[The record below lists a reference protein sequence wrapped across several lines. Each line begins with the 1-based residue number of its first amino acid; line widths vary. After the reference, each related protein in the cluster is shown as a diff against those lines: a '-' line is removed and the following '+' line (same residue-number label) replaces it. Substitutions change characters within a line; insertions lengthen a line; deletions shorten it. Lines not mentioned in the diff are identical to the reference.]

1 MSANKLQFFD
11 TYTRGN
17 KPFVPSD
24 TTKGFVG
31 LYSCGPTVYA
41 FPHIGNLRA
50 YVFSDTLRRVLE
62 YNGYS
67 VKQVINITDVGH
79 LTSDADEGEDKI
91 ALQAIKTGKTAW
103 EIAEFFTEAFR
114 RDLDS
119 LNIEKPHVLSKAT
132 DHISE
137 QIALIKKLE
146 ERGFAYRTSDGV
158 YFDTLKFPDYG
169 HMARLQSRGLK
180 AGARVA
186 FNPEKHDLTD
196 FALWKFSPTN
206 QKRQMEWQSPW
217 GIGFPGWHIECS
229 AMSMKYLGETIDIHT
244 GGIDHIPVHHTNEIA
259 QSEAA
264 TGKQFVRYWLHCA
277 FLLVDGQKMSKSL
290 GNLFTL
296 DDLMARGYDPMIFRY
311 LLHTVHYRKQ
321 INFTWESLAAAKSA
335 LSSLR
340 TALAEWP
347 DGGLADASMVGEFH
361 NRINDDL
368 DMPTAVALLWE
379 VTKGDLP
386 SEVKKAT
393 LIEFDKVLGL
403 QFVHS
408 KSGRIN
414 INEVPAEVQTLLK
427 DREQARNQK
436 NWSESDRLR
445 DKIRSLGYV
454 VEDARDG
461 IQIKRSAQ

>member
-17 KPFVPSD
+17 KPFVSSD
-24 TTKGFVG
+24 TSKGFVG

-41 FPHIGNLRA
+41 YPHIGNLRA

-62 YNGYS
+62 YNGYN

-103 EIAEFFTEAFR
+103 EIAEYFTEAFR

-132 DHISE
+132 DHVSE

-296 DDLMARGYDPMIFRY
+296 DDLMARGYDPMVFRY

-335 LSSLR
+335 LNSLR

-347 DGGLADASMVGEFH
+347 DGGLADATVVSEFH
-361 NRINDDL
+361 SRINDDL

-379 VTKGDLP
+379 VTKGGLP

-408 KSGRIN
+408 KSDRIN

-427 DREQARNQK
+427 EREQARNQK

-445 DKIRSLGYV
+445 DMIRSLGYV

-461 IQIKRSAQ
+461 IQIKRSTQ